1 MRDIL
6 RAEAAVIG
14 AKFVDPLAERWL
26 WDDPSL
32 IGADWIHPNRA
43 GQGIWRRRSCRSS
56 RLNYRRRR
64 PEPAG

>member
-43 GQGIWRRRSCRSS
+43 GQEYLAQKI
-56 RLNYRRRR
+56 L
-64 PEPAG
+64 PLIQAELPPPTTEPAG